1 MTRVTPWVFFA
12 LVCSS
17 AAGATAQNTD
27 SYSGQWKMTSMQVDV
42 TIESW
47 GENCGPRPRSYASNR
62 TQSVA
67 VYARGEHLIFSKGG
81 VRTDRCWSPN
91 NPRIKT
97 ISASAHPGQWK
108 RLCQTPK
115 DDPKFERG
123 EYTLTATDADTL
135 AYLAVSKFE
144 WTLKGDHCTARLV
157 EKRRY
162 IREAQSESQSESE
175 SESEPPSTP
184 KPANKIEIETD
195 VEEILPDPGCT
206 PSGPVKKL
214 SMLPETVR
222 LNPGERVCFRVFG
235 FDSADCRHKVDA
247 SFRVTQ
253 GGQAVP
259 GLIQGLGCFVAGQTA
274 AESEGVYEVTARLGN
289 YVVSSRV
296 EVVFP
301 DLGELL
307 AARLNPLDDIDADQ
321 TDESEEPAPSRP
333 EASEKNSGTPAPA
346 EGLVPAAATAP
357 TRAEGPPTALIVT
370 VAVAALL
377 LGGFALVFLVLRRR
391 RNDSIDDENLQG
403 LPEETPT
410 AEPRSSRSPSDGLVR
425 VQTLVCPTCKEE
437 FSGHAKFCPHDRTP
451 LVPAAEIGPPHMG
464 MVCPLCNRGYEA
476 DARFCPHDSAALI
489 TYEQWRSR
497 KK

>member
-1 MTRVTPWVFFA
+1 MRDHRQQKMTRLTPWVFFA
-12 LVCSS
+12 FVCLS
-17 AAGATAQNTD
+17 AASAEAQSTD
-27 SYSGQWKMTSMQVDV
+27 TYSGQWKMTSMQVDV

-62 TQSVA
+62 SQSVA

-97 ISASAHPGQWK
+97 ISASAHAGQWK
-108 RLCQTPK
+108 RICQTPK
-115 DDPKFERG
+115 DDPKYERG
-123 EYTLTATDADTL
+123 EYALTATDADTL
-135 AYLAVSKFE
+135 VYLAVSKFE

-162 IREAQSESQSESE
+162 IREKEG
-175 SESEPPSTP
+175 ESEPPS
-184 KPANKIEIETD
+184 KPQPVQNLEIETD
-195 VEEILPDPGCT
+195 VDEILPDPGCT
-206 PSGPVKKL
+206 PSGPVKRL
-214 SMLPETVR
+214 SMVPETVR
-222 LNPGERVCFRVFG
+222 LNPGERICFRVFG
-235 FDSADCRHKVDA
+235 FDAADCRHKVDA

-259 GLIQGLGCFVAGQTA
+259 GLVQGAGCFVAGQTA
-274 AESEGVYEVTARLGN
+274 AESEGVYEVTARAGN
-289 YVVSSRV
+289 HAVSSRV

-307 AARLNPLDDIDADQ
+307 AARLSPLDDMADE
-321 TDESEEPAPSRP
+321 TDETDERAPAHP
-333 EASEKNSGTPAPA
+333 EASEKNSGVFPPAK
-346 EGLVPAAATAP
+346 GLVPTASFSP
-357 TRAEGPPTALIVT
+357 PRTEEPPTALIVT
-370 VAVAALL
+370 VAVAALF

-391 RNDSIDDENLQG
+391 RNDSIGDDDLES
-403 LPEETPT
+403 LPDETQATKP
-410 AEPRSSRSPSDGLVR
+410 ASALPFADDR
-425 VQTLVCPTCKEE
+425 VPAQTLVCPTCKEE
-437 FSGHAKFCPHDRTP
+437 FSDQAKFCPHDRTP
-451 LVPAAEIGPPHMG
+451 LVPAAEIAPPDRG

-489 TYEQWRSR
+489 TYAQWRSR